1 MMPNRIRGTQE
12 GDTIYGTAEDDI
24 IRSLAGDDLIYDAP
38 GPGTGAVYG
47 HNLIRAGQGDDTVSA
62 GYGND
67 TVEGGRGDDVIN
79 GQGAPSTSPG
89 STIFFWTRD
98 GADLLRGGGGNDTV
112 FGASGADTID
122 GGRGDDMIK
131 GGSDVDL
138 LSGGWGADT
147 FQFGFLAPTVSNYRA
162 DSGVGTGSRDR
173 IEDFQSGQDHI
184 DLTGYGSVQNLA
196 VTDHGDGLL
205 VSFEA
210 LAGWRWVP
218 QEIEAFGASALAP
231 GDIIVA

>member
-38 GPGTGAVYG
+38 GPSGGAVRG
-47 HNLIRAGQGDDTVSA
+47 NNLIRTGAGADTVYA

-79 GQGAPSTSPG
+79 GQGAPASSPG
-89 STIFFWTRD
+89 GTIFLWTRD

-112 FGASGADTID
+112 FGASGADTIE
-122 GGRGDDMIK
+122 GGRGDDAIK
-131 GGSDVDL
+131 SGSGTDL

-147 FQFGFLAPTVSNYRA
+147 FQFGFLAPTVSNYRP
-162 DSGVGTGSRDR
+162 DSGVGEGQRDC

-184 DLTGYGSVQNLA
+184 DLTGYGSVRNLT

-205 VSFEA
+205 VAFEA
-210 LAGWRWVP
+210 FAGWRWEP
-218 QEIEAFGASALAP
+218 QEIEVLGTSALAD
-231 GDIIVA
+231 GDIIV